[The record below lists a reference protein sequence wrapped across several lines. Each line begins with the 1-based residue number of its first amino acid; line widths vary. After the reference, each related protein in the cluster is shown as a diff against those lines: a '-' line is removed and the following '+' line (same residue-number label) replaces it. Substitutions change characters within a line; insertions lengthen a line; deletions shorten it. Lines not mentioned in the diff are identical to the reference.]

1 MLHLKACQSVARK
14 VIRAG
19 RGPNVIC
26 KVYCEGST
34 FTTTKME
41 SQIIDAIFAADETT
55 LEFLNLD
62 TGEILGVFSFVLE
75 FDSQHFEVI
84 QDYTEN
90 DFCESIMD
98 AVLA

>member
-1 MLHLKACQSVARK
+1 MLHLKSCQSVARK
-14 VIRAG
+14 IIRAG

-55 LEFLNLD
+55 LKFLD
-62 TGEILGVFSFVLE
+62 VSTGETLGEFYFVLE
-75 FDSQHFEVI
+75 FDSQPFEIV
-84 QDYTEN
+84 QDYAEN
-90 DFCESIMD
+90 EFCESIMD

>member
-19 RGPNVIC
+19 KTQNVIC

-34 FTTTKME
+34 FTTTDKE

-55 LEFLNLD
+55 LEFLD
-62 TGEILGVFSFVLE
+62 VSTGEILGVFSFVLE